1 MRDATIFIL
10 QHMSPT
16 FYLLIVC
23 PIFLD
28 LELSI
33 IFNVWLLLHG
43 DILRYISLFSSLHIL
58 WMCSRIKINFLQEHR
73 KSDTQY
79 IYLFLIHY
87 ISHAKGLINTS
98 DDILFLRPEKAQTN
112 DVRIMSCMIIISWK
126 KNEYCW
132 HAAHAPDYPYDGIE
146 EWFDIAIYMLIYIQ
160 VIRNAVHSFMGIFIA
175 KSKFGWG

>member
-1 MRDATIFIL
+1 
-10 QHMSPT
+10 MSPT

-33 IFNVWLLLHG
+33 IFNVWLLLHW

-79 IYLFLIHY
+79 IHLFSHTLYYPCKGFNKY
-87 ISHAKGLINTS
+87 IWWYSFPYT
-98 DDILFLRPEKAQTN
+98 EKAQTN
-112 DVRIMSCMIIISWK
+112 DIRIMSCMIIISWK

-132 HAAHAPDYPYDGIE
+132 HAAHAPDYPYDGVE
-146 EWFDIAIYMLIYIQ
+146 EWFDIAIYMLDVSYVLI
-160 VIRNAVHSFMGIFIA
+160 FMGVFIA
-175 KSKFGWG
+175 